1 MVNLSTDAAL
11 VEAGRGYASYF
22 YAFLLWQLPHAVVA
36 VSVITALLP
45 RMSRAAADGR
55 TDDLRTS
62 LNRGLRLTAAVL
74 VPAAV
79 AFAVLGRE
87 LAVLA
92 FATWGEV
99 SVADARF
106 IGVLLGVF
114 AVGLVPFSCY
124 QLQLRAFYALQ
135 DTRTPTLINLAVNV
149 TLVGVGTLL
158 YVALPDR
165 YEVLGLAAGHACSF
179 LAGLV
184 VCSTVLS
191 RRLGGLDLP
200 LVVRTAVRCLLAAVV
215 PGLLAL
221 GVAALVGRELGRGPL
236 GALVALVLGGALLAV
251 GYVLATRRLR
261 VPEVG
266 EVAGPVLRR
275 VGLG

>member
-1 MVNLSTDAAL
+1 M
-11 VEAGRGYASYF
+11 
-22 YAFLLWQLPHAVVA
+22 
-36 VSVITALLP
+36 
-45 RMSRAAADGR
+45 
-55 TDDLRTS
+55 
-62 LNRGLRLTAAVL
+62 L

-79 AFAVLGRE
+79 AFVVLGRE
-87 LAVLA
+87 LAELA
-92 FATWGEV
+92 FARLEV

-124 QLQLRAFYALQ
+124 QLQLRAFYAMQ

-158 YVALPDR
+158 YVLLPDR

-179 LAGLV
+179 AAGLW
-184 VCSTVLS
+184 VCSAVLS
-191 RRLGGLDLP
+191 RRLGGLDLSR
-200 LVVRTAVRCLLAAVV
+200 VVRTVVRCLLAATL

-221 GVAALVGRELGRGPL
+221 GVAALVERQLGSGQL
-236 GALVALVLGGALLAV
+236 GAAVSLALGGAVLAV
-251 GYVLATRRLR
+251 GDRLGARRLG
-261 VPEVG
+261 VGEVG
-266 EVAGPVLRR
+266 EVAGPVLLR